1 MSLMST
7 YLVFGSILFS
17 FLSMLSWAD
26 IKSFRLPN
34 NLTLPL
40 IGLGLLQAFVLTQ
53 KIVPY
58 ALGTVIGY
66 LAFVAIEYAYKNIR
80 KTEGLGRGDAKLL
93 AAGGAWCAWSGLPLI
108 VLVAS
113 GVGLII
119 ALLPKYRALGRIP
132 FGPCLAFAIFMVW
145 ATNAYVILTS

>member
-1 MSLMST
+1 MNITAAYFLFGVSL
-7 YLVFGSILFS
+7 LG
-17 FLSMLSWAD
+17 FLTALSWID
-26 IKSFRLPN
+26 FKSFRLPN

-53 KIVPY
+53 EIWPY
-58 ALGTVIGY
+58 ALGAALGY
-66 LAFVAIEYAYKNIR
+66 LAFVAIEYVYKNLR

-108 VLVAS
+108 VLIAS
-113 GVGLII
+113 FVGLIL
-119 ALLPKYRALGRIP
+119 ALMPKYRAMGRIP

-145 ATNAYVILTS
+145 GAGAYVALT

>member
-1 MSLMST
+1 MNITAAYFLFGVSL
-7 YLVFGSILFS
+7 LG
-17 FLSMLSWAD
+17 FLTALSWID
-26 IKSFRLPN
+26 FKSFRLPN

-53 KIVPY
+53 EIWPY
-58 ALGTVIGY
+58 ALGAALGY
-66 LAFVAIEYAYKNIR
+66 LAFVAIEYVYKNLR

-108 VLVAS
+108 VLIAS
-113 GVGLII
+113 GVGLVL
-119 ALLPKYRALGRIP
+119 ALMPKYRAMGRIP

-145 ATNAYVILTS
+145 GAGAYVALT